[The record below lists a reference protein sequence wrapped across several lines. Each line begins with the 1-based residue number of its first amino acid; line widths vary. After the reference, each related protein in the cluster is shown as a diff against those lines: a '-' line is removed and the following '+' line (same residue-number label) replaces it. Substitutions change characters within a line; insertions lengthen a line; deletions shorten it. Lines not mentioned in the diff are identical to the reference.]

1 MFRKSFFIRRY
12 SAQRFAQ
19 SSSWIAG
26 KILLRYTGRA
36 PASAHV
42 EVRYEAK
49 LCCYNNNYNLS
60 PINKKTSFI
69 AFAWHK
75 SNAVDLYMHART
87 KFAKIDADEAWNEAV
102 MGQASTQLYKR
113 QHRAWTTPWGA
124 LVVRPCWWWTVH
136 LELAATLVVERNN
149 HLAIHSL
156 EVVVAVRMSALELVT
171 ICWIAFLL

>member
-1 MFRKSFFIRRY
+1 
-12 SAQRFAQ
+12 
-19 SSSWIAG
+19 
-26 KILLRYTGRA
+26 
-36 PASAHV
+36 
-42 EVRYEAK
+42 
-49 LCCYNNNYNLS
+49 
-60 PINKKTSFI
+60 
-69 AFAWHK
+69 
-75 SNAVDLYMHART
+75 
-87 KFAKIDADEAWNEAV
+87 

-171 ICWIAFLL
+171 IC